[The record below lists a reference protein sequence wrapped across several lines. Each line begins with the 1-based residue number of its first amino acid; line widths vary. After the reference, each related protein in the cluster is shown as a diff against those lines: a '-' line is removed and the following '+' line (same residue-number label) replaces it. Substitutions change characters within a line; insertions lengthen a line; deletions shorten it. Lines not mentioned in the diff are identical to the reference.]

1 MGNRHGVAITQTR
14 STSSEA
20 RRTMSHE
27 PANPYRT
34 PQAPGKLFA
43 ERPTKFRW
51 VVFLLGCSTSWMMYL
66 HRYVFSMI
74 KPRLSDAGVSES
86 ELGMLDSVF
95 AICYVSFQI
104 PSGVIADVFGAHL
117 YLTAAIAV
125 WSLALAMHTIP
136 GFGPLSVGRG
146 LMGAAQAGVFAAI
159 SRVTRT
165 WFPLSVRTTVQG
177 FMGVFAG
184 RIGGMSAN
192 LIYGTVMLGLL
203 ALSWQTGALILAG
216 AGIGLALLFLVL
228 FRSSPRE
235 SPFVNEAEAELI
247 EASESAASRRKMPFN
262 EMFRRMS
269 PRSIANL
276 LAVTLS
282 AFLSTMAD
290 NLYSNWIPLFLYQV
304 YQLKFTEMG
313 IYSALP
319 LLGGAIGGVV
329 GGYFNDLLLRK
340 LTKRRWARS
349 LVGLIGKCGAAIWLG
364 VALLFYDNPYAF
376 CLMLVVV
383 KFFADMEVATR
394 WGTVTDIAG
403 PATASVFSFNNSVAA
418 IGQVVAPLLFGFV
431 AQLAS
436 WHMVFL
442 IAMGIYA
449 LGGLTWLVTN
459 STIPLIREDDETTSA
474 A

>member
-1 MGNRHGVAITQTR
+1 
-14 STSSEA
+14 
-20 RRTMSHE
+20 MSHP
-27 PANPYRT
+27 PASPYSA
-34 PQAPGKLFA
+34 PQAPGELYD
-43 ERPTKFRW
+43 ERPTHFRW
-51 VVFLLGCSTSWMMYL
+51 VVFMLGCGTSWMMYL

-86 ELGMLDSVF
+86 ELGVLDSVF
-95 AICYVSFQI
+95 AICYVAFQI
-104 PSGVIADVFGAHL
+104 PSGVITDVFGAHI
-117 YLTAAIAV
+117 YLTAAIAI
-125 WSLALAMHTIP
+125 WSIALAMHTIP

-192 LIYGTVMLGLL
+192 LIYGTVMLGLF
-203 ALSWQTGALILAG
+203 ALSWQSGALIVAG
-216 AGIGLALLFLVL
+216 AGIGLAVLFLLLF
-228 FRSSPRE
+228 RNSPRQ
-235 SPFVNEAEAELI
+235 SRFVNEAEAELI
-247 EASESAASRRKMPFN
+247 EVGESAASRRKMPFK

-290 NLYSNWIPLFLYQV
+290 NLFSNWIPLFLYQV

-319 LLGGAIGGVV
+319 LLGGAIGGVA
-329 GGYFNDLLLRK
+329 GGMFNDFLLRN
-340 LTKRRWARS
+340 LGSRRWARS
-349 LVGLIGKCGAAIWLG
+349 LVGVIGKCGAAVWLG

-418 IGQVVAPLLFGFV
+418 IGQIAAPLLFGFV

-436 WHMVFL
+436 WHLVFL
-442 IAMGIYA
+442 IAIVIYA
-449 LGGLTWLVTN
+449 LGGLTWLITN
-459 STIPLIREDDETTSA
+459 CSIPLIREDDEAPA
-474 A
+474 AAS

>member
-1 MGNRHGVAITQTR
+1 M
-14 STSSEA
+14 
-20 RRTMSHE
+20 MSHQS
-27 PANPYRT
+27 ANSYSV
-34 PQAPGKLFA
+34 PQAPSDLFS
-43 ERPTKFRW
+43 ERPTRFRW
-51 VVFLLGCSTSWMMYL
+51 VIFMLGCGTSWMMYL

-74 KPRLSDAGVSES
+74 KPKLSDAGVSES
-86 ELGMLDSVF
+86 ELGVLDSVF

-104 PSGVIADVFGAHL
+104 PSGVITDVFGAHL

-125 WSLALAMHTIP
+125 WSIALAMHTVP
-136 GFGPLSVGRG
+136 GFGPLSLARG
-146 LMGAAQAGVFAAI
+146 LMGTAQAGVFAAI

-177 FMGVFAG
+177 FMGVFSG

-203 ALSWQTGALILAG
+203 ALSWQAGALVLAG
-216 AGIGLALLFLVL
+216 AGIALALLFLVL
-228 FRSSPRE
+228 FRNSPRQ

-247 EASESAASRRKMPFN
+247 EVGESPASRRKMPFK
-262 EMFRRMS
+262 EVFRRMS

-304 YQLKFTEMG
+304 YQLKFAEMG

-329 GGYFNDLLLRK
+329 GGMFNDFLLRN
-340 LTKRRWARS
+340 LGSRRWARS
-349 LVGLIGKCGAAIWLG
+349 LVGVIGKCGAGVWLA

-436 WHMVFL
+436 WHLVFL
-442 IAMGIYA
+442 IAMGIYI

-459 STIPLIREDDETTSA
+459 CTIPLIREDDEAPTA
-474 A
+474 AS